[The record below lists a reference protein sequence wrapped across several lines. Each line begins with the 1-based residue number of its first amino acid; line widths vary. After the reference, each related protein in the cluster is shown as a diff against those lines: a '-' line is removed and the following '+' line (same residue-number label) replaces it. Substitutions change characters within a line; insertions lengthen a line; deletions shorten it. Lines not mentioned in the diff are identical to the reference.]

1 MMMPTDSMTDLA
13 PTPNAL
19 AALRDGGV
27 LDPNSKR
34 VLQTAVETVAE
45 ALDLPLAWVS
55 LLDERGQ
62 GIHVQCLNS
71 DDSTLSLAGGD
82 RGDESSGFC
91 LQVVQTQHPLV
102 IRDAARTPEYANQ
115 PLVQES
121 GVRAYLGVPLMNQSG
136 DCFGTLAV
144 MDTAPRSF
152 RPTEISL
159 MELAAE
165 SAMLK
170 LDLASRDHSPSPQV
184 GPAPLRADE
193 QISASASAVQT
204 QLLERF
210 LQDLRTPLTSVMG
223 MTSVLNREIYGPLR
237 RKQKEYLDII
247 HNSGQYMLALV
258 EEILMLRELTAWDS
272 SLSVS
277 PVDLDMLCQQ
287 VLNILEPLAKRR
299 EQQLNFSIEES
310 DRRWTLDKAK
320 FQQLLY
326 HLLAHLIQHSDLG
339 ARLHLRVQRCSP
351 SQLELSLASCQ
362 SSDGETLPES
372 ELERFG
378 LTSTT
383 AAPGVRGASSLREVS
398 LFGKLQAKP
407 MQADDPELGLF
418 FACQL
423 VHVQQGTL
431 TIRGSATDGYR
442 YVVRLGDRRDP
453 HD

>member
-13 PTPNAL
+13 PTPNPL
-19 AALRDGGV
+19 AALRDGAV

-34 VLQTAVETVAE
+34 VLQTAVDTVAE
-45 ALDLPLAWVS
+45 ALNLPLAWVS
-55 LLDERGQ
+55 LLDDHGQ
-62 GIHVQCLNS
+62 RIHVQHLNRP
-71 DDSTLSLAGGD
+71 DSTLSLEGYD
-82 RGDESSGFC
+82 HRQEPSCFC
-91 LQVVQTQHPLV
+91 TQVVQTQEPLL
-102 IRDAARTPEYANQ
+102 IRDAAQRTEYANE
-115 PLVQES
+115 PLLQEY
-121 GVRAYLGVPLMNQSG
+121 GVRAYLGVPLMNQQG

-152 RPTEISL
+152 RLHEITL

-170 LDLASRDHSPSPQV
+170 LDLAQLRRPSPSQAGVTPVPSNDQ
-184 GPAPLRADE
+184 
-193 QISASASAVQT
+193 ASASAVQT
-204 QLLERF
+204 QLLDRF

-247 HNSGQYMLALV
+247 HNSGQYMLAMV
-258 EEILMLRELTAWDS
+258 EEILMLRELTALDS
-272 SLSVS
+272 SLSLS
-277 PVDLDMLCQQ
+277 AVDLDMLCQQ
-287 VLNILEPLAKRR
+287 VINILEPLAKRR
-299 EQQLNFSIEES
+299 EQQLLLSIEES

-326 HLLAHLIQHSDLG
+326 HLVAHLIQNSDLG
-339 ARLHLRVQRCSP
+339 ARLRLRVQRCSP

-362 SSDGETLPES
+362 SSNRETLPES

-378 LTSTT
+378 LIATNSS
-383 AAPGVRGASSLREVS
+383 PGASSLREVS

-423 VHVQQGTL
+423 VQVQQGTL
-431 TIRGSATDGYR
+431 MIRGSATDGYR
-442 YVVRLGDRRDP
+442 YVVRLGDHRDP

>member
-27 LDPNSKR
+27 LDPNSTQ
-34 VLQTAVETVAE
+34 VLQTAVDTVAE

-62 GIHVQCLNS
+62 GIHVQRLNS
-71 DDSTLSLAGGD
+71 DDSTLSLAGRD
-82 RGDESSGFC
+82 RCEESSRFC
-91 LQVVQTQHPLV
+91 PQVVQTQQPLV
-102 IRDAARTPEYANQ
+102 IRDAARTPEYASQ

-121 GVRAYLGVPLMNQSG
+121 GVRAYLGVPLLDQRG

-144 MDTAPRSF
+144 IDTAPRSF
-152 RPTEISL
+152 RPHEIAL

-170 LDLASRDHSPSPQV
+170 LDIASRGHSPGTQV
-184 GPAPLRADE
+184 GPASVPAND
-193 QISASASAVQT
+193 QTSASAVQT
-204 QLLERF
+204 QLLDRF

-247 HNSGQYMLALV
+247 HNSGQYMLAMV
-258 EEILMLRELTAWDS
+258 EEILMLRELTALDS
-272 SLSVS
+272 SLSLS

-287 VLNILEPLAKRR
+287 VINILEPLANRR
-299 EQQLNFSIEES
+299 EQQLLLSIEER

-326 HLLAHLIQHSDLG
+326 HLVAHLIQNSDLG
-339 ARLHLRVQRCSP
+339 ARLQLRVQRCSP

-362 SSDGETLPES
+362 SSEEETLPES

-383 AAPGVRGASSLREVS
+383 ADPSARGGSSLREVS

-423 VHVQQGTL
+423 VRVQQGTL
-431 TIRGSATDGYR
+431 TIRGSATEGYR
-442 YVVRLGDRRDP
+442 YVVRLGDRCDP

>member
-19 AALRDGGV
+19 AVLRDGGG
-27 LDPNSKR
+27 LDPHSKR
-34 VLQTAVETVAE
+34 VLQTAVDTVVE

-62 GIHVQCLNS
+62 GIHVQRLKA
-71 DDSTLSLAGGD
+71 DDSTLSLAGCD
-82 RGDESSGFC
+82 RYDDSSHFC
-91 LQVVQTQHPLV
+91 PRVVQTQQPLV
-102 IRDAARTPEYANQ
+102 IRDAARTPDYANQ
-115 PLVQES
+115 PLVQEL
-121 GVRAYLGVPLMNQSG
+121 GVRAYLGVPLMNQRG

-144 MDTAPRSF
+144 IDTAPRSF
-152 RPTEISL
+152 HLHDITL

-170 LDLASRDHSPSPQV
+170 LDIASRSPSAAPKLE
-184 GPAPLRADE
+184 PAPLPRDE
-193 QISASASAVQT
+193 QVSASAVQT
-204 QLLERF
+204 QLLDRF

-247 HNSGQYMLALV
+247 HNSGQYMLAMV
-258 EEILMLRELTAWDS
+258 EEILMLRELTASDS
-272 SLSVS
+272 ELSLS

-287 VLNILEPLAKRR
+287 VLNILEPLANRR
-299 EQQLNFSIEES
+299 EQQLNVSIEES

-326 HLLAHLIQHSDLG
+326 HLVAHLIQNSDLG
-339 ARLHLRVQRCSP
+339 ARLQLRVQRCSP
-351 SQLELSLASCQ
+351 GQLELSLASCQ
-362 SSDGETLPES
+362 SPEGETLPES

-378 LTSTT
+378 LISTT
-383 AAPGVRGASSLREVS
+383 AAPSDRGASSLREVS

-431 TIRGSATDGYR
+431 TIRGSQTDGYR

>member
-1 MMMPTDSMTDLA
+1 MPTDSMTDLA

-19 AALRDGGV
+19 AALRDGSG

-34 VLQTAVETVAE
+34 VLQTAVDTVVET
-45 ALDLPLAWVS
+45 LDLPLAWVS

-62 GIHVQCLNS
+62 GIHVQRLNT
-71 DDSTLSLAGGD
+71 DDSTLSLAGCD
-82 RGDESSGFC
+82 RYDDSSYFC
-91 LQVVQTQHPLV
+91 PRVVQTQQPLV

-115 PLVQES
+115 PLVQEL
-121 GVRAYLGVPLMNQSG
+121 GVRAYLGVPLMNQRG
-136 DCFGTLAV
+136 ECFGTLAV
-144 MDTAPRSF
+144 IDTAPRSF
-152 RPTEISL
+152 HPHDITL

-170 LDLASRDHSPSPQV
+170 LEIAARGSSATPKIE
-184 GPAPLRADE
+184 PAPLPQD
-193 QISASASAVQT
+193 QQTSASAVQT
-204 QLLERF
+204 QLLDRF
-210 LQDLRTPLTSVMG
+210 LQDLRNPLTSVMG

-247 HNSGQYMLALV
+247 HNSGQYMLAMV
-258 EEILMLRELTAWDS
+258 EEILMLRELTAFDS
-272 SLSVS
+272 ELSLS

-287 VLNILEPLAKRR
+287 VLNILEPLASRR
-299 EQQLNFSIEES
+299 EQQLNLSIEDS
-310 DRRWTLDKAK
+310 DRRWSLDKAK

-326 HLLAHLIQHSDLG
+326 HLVAHLIQNSDLG
-339 ARLHLRVQRCSP
+339 ARLQLRVQRCS
-351 SQLELSLASCQ
+351 SGQLELSLASCQ
-362 SSDGETLPES
+362 SPQGETLPES

-378 LTSTT
+378 VISTT
-383 AAPGVRGASSLREVS
+383 AAPSARGASSLREVS

-431 TIRGSATDGYR
+431 TIRGSQTDGYR

>member
-1 MMMPTDSMTDLA
+1 MTDLA

-19 AALRDGGV
+19 AALRDGSG

-34 VLQTAVETVAE
+34 VLQTAVDTVVET
-45 ALDLPLAWVS
+45 LDLPLAWVS

-62 GIHVQCLNS
+62 GIHVQRLNT
-71 DDSTLSLAGGD
+71 DDSTLSLAGCD
-82 RGDESSGFC
+82 RYDDSSYFC
-91 LQVVQTQHPLV
+91 PRVVQTQQPLV

-115 PLVQES
+115 PLVQEL
-121 GVRAYLGVPLMNQSG
+121 GVRAYLGVPLMNQRG
-136 DCFGTLAV
+136 ECFGTLAV
-144 MDTAPRSF
+144 IDTAPRSF
-152 RPTEISL
+152 HPHDITL

-170 LDLASRDHSPSPQV
+170 LEIAARGSSATPKIE
-184 GPAPLRADE
+184 PAPLPQD
-193 QISASASAVQT
+193 QQTSASAVQT
-204 QLLERF
+204 QLLDRF
-210 LQDLRTPLTSVMG
+210 LQDLRNPLTSVMG

-247 HNSGQYMLALV
+247 HNSGQYMLAMV
-258 EEILMLRELTAWDS
+258 EEILMLRELTAFDS
-272 SLSVS
+272 ELSLS

-287 VLNILEPLAKRR
+287 VLNILEPLASRR
-299 EQQLNFSIEES
+299 EQQLNLSIEDS
-310 DRRWTLDKAK
+310 DRRWSLDKAK

-326 HLLAHLIQHSDLG
+326 HLVAHLIQNSDLG
-339 ARLHLRVQRCSP
+339 ARLQLRVQRCS
-351 SQLELSLASCQ
+351 SGQLELSLASCQ
-362 SSDGETLPES
+362 SPQGETLPES

-378 LTSTT
+378 VISTT
-383 AAPGVRGASSLREVS
+383 AAPSARGASSLREVS

-431 TIRGSATDGYR
+431 TIRGSQTDGYR

>member
-1 MMMPTDSMTDLA
+1 MMPTDSMTDLA

-19 AALRDGGV
+19 AALRDGSG

-34 VLQTAVETVAE
+34 VLQTAVDTVVET
-45 ALDLPLAWVS
+45 LDLPLAWVS

-62 GIHVQCLNS
+62 GIHVQRLNT
-71 DDSTLSLAGGD
+71 DDSTLSLAGCD
-82 RGDESSGFC
+82 RYDDSSYFC
-91 LQVVQTQHPLV
+91 PRVVQTQQPLV

-115 PLVQES
+115 PLVQEL
-121 GVRAYLGVPLMNQSG
+121 GVRAYLGVPLMNQRG
-136 DCFGTLAV
+136 ECFGTLAV
-144 MDTAPRSF
+144 IDTAPRSF
-152 RPTEISL
+152 HPHDITL

-170 LDLASRDHSPSPQV
+170 LEIAARGSSATPKIE
-184 GPAPLRADE
+184 PAPLPQD
-193 QISASASAVQT
+193 QQTSASAVQT
-204 QLLERF
+204 QLLDRF
-210 LQDLRTPLTSVMG
+210 LQDLRNPLTSVMG

-247 HNSGQYMLALV
+247 HNSGQYMLAMV
-258 EEILMLRELTAWDS
+258 EEILMLRELTAFDS
-272 SLSVS
+272 ELSLS

-287 VLNILEPLAKRR
+287 VLNILEPLASRR
-299 EQQLNFSIEES
+299 EQQLNLSIEDS
-310 DRRWTLDKAK
+310 DRRWSLDKAK

-326 HLLAHLIQHSDLG
+326 HLVAHLIQNSDLG
-339 ARLHLRVQRCSP
+339 ARLQLRVQRCS
-351 SQLELSLASCQ
+351 SGQLELSLASCQ
-362 SSDGETLPES
+362 SPQGETLPES

-378 LTSTT
+378 VISTT
-383 AAPGVRGASSLREVS
+383 AAPSARGASSLREVS

-431 TIRGSATDGYR
+431 TIRGSQTDGYR

>member
-19 AALRDGGV
+19 AALRDGSG

-34 VLQTAVETVAE
+34 VLQTAVDTVVET
-45 ALDLPLAWVS
+45 LDLPLAWVS

-62 GIHVQCLNS
+62 GIHVQRLNT
-71 DDSTLSLAGGD
+71 DDSTLSLAGCD
-82 RGDESSGFC
+82 RYDDSSYFC
-91 LQVVQTQHPLV
+91 PRVVQTQQPLV

-115 PLVQES
+115 PLVQEL
-121 GVRAYLGVPLMNQSG
+121 GVRAYLGVPLMNQRG
-136 DCFGTLAV
+136 ECFGTLAV
-144 MDTAPRSF
+144 IDTAPRSF
-152 RPTEISL
+152 HPHDITL

-170 LDLASRDHSPSPQV
+170 LEIAARGSSATPKIE
-184 GPAPLRADE
+184 PAPLPQD
-193 QISASASAVQT
+193 QQTSASAVQT
-204 QLLERF
+204 QLLDRF
-210 LQDLRTPLTSVMG
+210 LQDLRNPLTSVMG

-247 HNSGQYMLALV
+247 HNSGQYMLAMV
-258 EEILMLRELTAWDS
+258 EEILMLRELTAFDS
-272 SLSVS
+272 ELSLS

-287 VLNILEPLAKRR
+287 VLNILEPLASRR
-299 EQQLNFSIEES
+299 EQQLNLSIEDS
-310 DRRWTLDKAK
+310 DRRWSLDKAK

-326 HLLAHLIQHSDLG
+326 HLVAHLIQNSDLG
-339 ARLHLRVQRCSP
+339 ARLQLRVQRCS
-351 SQLELSLASCQ
+351 SGQLELSLASCQ
-362 SSDGETLPES
+362 SPQGETLPES

-378 LTSTT
+378 VISTT
-383 AAPGVRGASSLREVS
+383 AAPSARGASSLREVS

-431 TIRGSATDGYR
+431 TIRGSQTDGYR